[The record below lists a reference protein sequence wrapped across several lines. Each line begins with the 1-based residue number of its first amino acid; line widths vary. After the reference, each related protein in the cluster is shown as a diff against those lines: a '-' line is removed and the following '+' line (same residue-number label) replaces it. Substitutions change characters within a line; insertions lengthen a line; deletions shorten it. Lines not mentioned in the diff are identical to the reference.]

1 MWINCIRFLSMVL
14 LLAGCEIEQPVT
26 QLHASD
32 PWPNEAEVV
41 FQTAEALKYSVEQ
54 QKLEIARM
62 KAQGIE
68 GNPPASR

>member
-1 MWINCIRFLSMVL
+1 MRHCIPFLPLVL
-14 LLAGCEIEQPVT
+14 LLAGCEKDQPVT
-26 QLHASD
+26 HAHAPD

-54 QKLEIARM
+54 QKLEIARL

-68 GNPPASR
+68 GNPPSSR